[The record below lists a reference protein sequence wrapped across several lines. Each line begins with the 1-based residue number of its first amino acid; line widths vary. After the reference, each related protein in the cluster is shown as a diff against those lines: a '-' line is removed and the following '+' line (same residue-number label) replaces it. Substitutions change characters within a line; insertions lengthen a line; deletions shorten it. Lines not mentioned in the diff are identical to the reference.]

1 MADNQAGI
9 MALPENQDVQGPTLG
24 LDDTYDAVK
33 QALGAAR
40 PDAAESMD
48 SEMSGIRGFADDL
61 TDEQLDSMLQLIQYL
76 YSNKDNYKQLVSDL
90 VNDGVVDEGDLPAEY
105 DATFLSTFGTI
116 LLEERRSRGTDRPP
130 FPEKFARGGIADAA
144 RIVANQGRSG
154 DTMLAH
160 ITPEEARML
169 RKMGGVGTIN
179 PVTGLP
185 EFAWYSAITKPFKA
199 AVGLVKSAFKTV
211 AGAVKSVVSSPV
223 GRVVAT
229 IALATFLGPGALGIT
244 GLGLS
249 SGVAAATAAGTVSL
263 ASGESVKDAVKS
275 AAFAYF
281 VTPSAKAVTATA
293 TTAATPAFNNPI
305 STWVGETTAKYAGTN
320 AFVADALKFY
330 DNANPYLK
338 TAITSG
344 TLGTTAGLLTGQN
357 LEDSVKGGLT
367 SAAISTGV
375 QAAGNAPDI
384 FNKNAKAGAEL
395 VDDINTTQGAQAMQS
410 TSANKNVELARD
422 LEDFVDAGETYK
434 RGIAGSPTGSNGIAD
449 LAAQAKTNLSPD
461 NVVLTGVGETLDD
474 AALASKLGMSRDT
487 RPGAFDAASLNQAL
501 GREPVEGQM
510 FNAADVLSGKTSSIA
525 PVAAPNINPVPTT
538 TAGGYKVPGVLDST
552 KQIGG
557 GILDIAKGDFSKGYE
572 NIVKGG
578 GDLFFP
584 GSPST
589 SDVVNSPEYQNAIGQ
604 KVPLPPE
611 IAFKEAQK
619 SLSPTLLRTYGPATA
634 AGIAGLALSG
644 AFTPPDQPQ
653 SEQAQMLAGTPGEDL
668 IAKDA
673 DKYVV
678 QNIPGVTYSPEGQ
691 ILSAT
696 GAPSTISMQDVR
708 VGPADYTATMQ
719 DVSRPTGSYAAAP
732 MGPMQPQAP
741 LMDPYQYYYQQY
753 LAAQGQQPRYY
764 AMGGITSLSAPMQA
778 PPPAGIAA
786 LRDGGNSNYP
796 RRTGQIAGPGTEK
809 SDSIPAMLSDGEFV
823 MTAAA
828 VRGMGKGSRREG
840 AKRMYALMHQLEKNA
855 ARG

>member
-40 PDAAESMD
+40 PDASVEMD

-61 TDEQLDSMLQLIQYL
+61 TDEQLDSMLQIIQYL

-90 VNDGVVDEGDLPAEY
+90 VNDGVVDEGDMPAEY
-105 DATFLSTFGTI
+105 DPEFLSTFGTI
-116 LLEERRSRGTDRPP
+116 LLEERKSRGSDRPP

-185 EFAWYSAITKPFKA
+185 EFAWYSALTKPFKA

-211 AGAVKSVVSSPV
+211 VGTVKKVLASPV
-223 GRVVAT
+223 GRIVAT
-229 IALATFLGPGALGIT
+229 VALAAFLGPGAMGIT

-249 SGVAAATAAGTVSL
+249 GGVAAATAAGTVSL
-263 ASGESVKDAVKS
+263 ASGENLKQAVKS

-281 VTPSAKAVTATA
+281 VAPSTPAAGATA
-293 TTAATPAFNNPI
+293 TTAATPAFNNPVYD
-305 STWVGETTAKYAGTN
+305 WVGKTTEQFAGAN
-320 AFVADALKFY
+320 NFVASALENQY
-330 DNANPYLK
+330 VK
-338 TAITSG
+338 TAVTGFG
-344 TLGTTAGLLTGQN
+344 TGTAASLLTGESLQ
-357 LEDSVKGGLT
+357 DSVKSGLT
-367 SAAISTGV
+367 GAAIATGV
-375 QAAGNAPDI
+375 QALN
-384 FNKNAKAGAEL
+384 
-395 VDDINTTQGAQAMQS
+395 NTTQAQAANAKLGADVVDEIDNTQGVTASKSSATDVNRNLTS
-410 TSANKNVELARD
+410 TSMPNGDGTFTITKSDTLNRPVSTTIVDSAGNVIR
-422 LEDFVDAGETYK
+422 TT
-434 RGIAGSPTGSNGIAD
+434 SPNVPTDNS
-449 LAAQAKTNLSPD
+449 AAYGLSS
-461 NVVLTGVGETLDD
+461 
-474 AALASKLGMSRDT
+474 SK
-487 RPGAFDAASLNQAL
+487 
-501 GREPVEGQM
+501 PV
-510 FNAADVLSGKTSSIA
+510 IA
-525 PVAAPNINPVPTT
+525 PADYSYLPDSTVSSGGPASVTKGRFDSGATAGMDMPRIPGGNVPTT
-538 TAGGYKVPGVLDST
+538 FSAGPTTSVDIAAGGAAPAGNYPGVGGSL

-557 GILDIAKGDFSKGYE
+557 GIADIAQGNFKQGFDQLGTGAGNLFMPSGPSAEKLTEIQNNPDLY
-572 NIVKGG
+572 NKVKGSLTPAG
-578 GDLFFP
+578 EA
-584 GSPST
+584 
-589 SDVVNSPEYQNAIGQ
+589 VV
-604 KVPLPPE
+604 
-611 IAFKEAQK
+611 K
-619 SLSPTLLRTYGPATA
+619 SLSPNLFEKYGPATA

-644 AFTPPDQPQ
+644 GFTPPDQPQ
-653 SEQAQMLAGTPGEDL
+653 SEQGKLLAGTPGEDL
-668 IAKDA
+668 ITKDA

-708 VGPADYTATMQ
+708 VAPADYTATMQ
-719 DVSRPTGSYAAAP
+719 DVSRPTGNYAAAP
-732 MGPMQPQAP
+732 MGPMQNQAP

-753 LAAQGQQPRYY
+753 LASQNQPRYY
-764 AMGGITSLSAPMQA
+764 AMGGITSLPAPMQA

-796 RRTGQIAGPGTEK
+796 RRTGQISGPGTEK

-823 MTAAA
+823 MTASA

-840 AKRMYALMHQLEKNA
+840 AKRMYALMHQLERNA

>member
-24 LDDTYDAVK
+24 LNDTYDAVK

-40 PDAAESMD
+40 PDASVEMD
-48 SEMSGIRGFADDL
+48 SAMAGLKGVADEL
-61 TDEQLDSMLQLIQYL
+61 TEEQLDSMMQLVQYL
-76 YSNKDNYKQLVSDL
+76 YDNKDQYKQLVAEL
-90 VNDGVVDEGDLPAEY
+90 VTAGIVEEGDLPPEY
-105 DATFLSTFGTI
+105 DPEFLSTFGAI
-116 LLEERRSRGTDRPP
+116 LLEERKSRGTDRPP

-160 ITPEEARML
+160 ITADEARML

-179 PVTGLP
+179 PATGLP
-185 EFAWYSAITKPFKA
+185 EFGFLDFIVKPLQKVGSAVTKVF
-199 AVGLVKSAFKTV
+199 
-211 AGAVKSVVSSPV
+211 KSVVSGVKQVLASPV
-223 GRVVAT
+223 GRIVAT
-229 IALATFLGPGALGIT
+229 VALATFLGPGAMGIT

-249 SGVAAATAAGTVSL
+249 SGVASAAAAGTVSL
-263 ASGESVKDAVKS
+263 ASGQNLKDAVKS

-281 VTPSAKAVTATA
+281 VTPS
-293 TTAATPAFNNPI
+293 TTPQQVAAGAPAFNNPI
-305 STWVGETTAKYAGTN
+305 YDWVGKTTSQFAGANNFVSSALENQYVKTAVTGFGTGTIAGT
-320 AFVADALKFY
+320 
-330 DNANPYLK
+330 
-338 TAITSG
+338 
-344 TLGTTAGLLTGQN
+344 LTGQS
-357 LEDSVKGGLT
+357 LQEAVKGGLMG
-367 SAAISTGV
+367 AAISTGV
-375 QAAGNAPDI
+375 QAAGNNAMTQAE
-384 FNKNAKAGAEL
+384 NAKATAAA
-395 VDDINTTQGAQAMQS
+395 VD
-410 TSANKNVELARD
+410 
-422 LEDFVDAGETYK
+422 
-434 RGIAGSPTGSNGIAD
+434 
-449 LAAQAKTNLSPD
+449 
-461 NVVLTGVGETLDD
+461 TLDEYN
-474 AALASKLGMSRDT
+474 AATRNAVAQQEMNYRPASDVL
-487 RPGAFDAASLNQAL
+487 
-501 GREPVEGQM
+501 
-510 FNAADVLSGKTSSIA
+510 NAADDTLAQGQKAVSTPSTMQADAIKASQARLGNPAVSPEFAAPSYDLGGKGPGFVPPSGTTSVGLSTPPRLSDTVGNLDLGGFSSSGA
-525 PVAAPNINPVPTT
+525 TPVAGTT
-538 TAGGYKVPGVLDST
+538 SVSNTGRVPGILDSS

-557 GILDIAKGDFSKGYE
+557 GIMDIAKGDFSQGY
-572 NIVKGG
+572 NKVVQGG
-578 GDLFFP
+578 SDLFFP
-584 GSPST
+584 GSPSS
-589 SDVVNSPEYQNAIGQ
+589 SDIVNSPDYKAAIAAN
-604 KVPLPPE
+604 VPPE
-611 IAFKEAQK
+611 AAYKAAEK
-619 SLSPTLLRTYGPATA
+619 SLTPGIMRTYGPATA

-708 VGPADYTATMQ
+708 VGPANYTASMQ

-778 PPPAGIAA
+778 PPPAGIAS

>member
-40 PDAAESMD
+40 PDASVEMD

-61 TDEQLDSMLQLIQYL
+61 TDEQLDSMLQIIQYL

-90 VNDGVVDEGDLPAEY
+90 VNDGVVDEGDMPAEY
-105 DATFLSTFGTI
+105 DPEFLSTFGTI
-116 LLEERRSRGTDRPP
+116 LLEERKSRGSDRPP

-144 RIVANQGRSG
+144 RIMANQGRSG

-169 RKMGGVGTIN
+169 RKMVGVGTIN

-185 EFAWYSAITKPFKA
+185 EFAWYSALTKPFKA
-199 AVGLVKSAFKTV
+199 AVGLVKSAFKKVVGTV
-211 AGAVKSVVSSPV
+211 KKVLASPV
-223 GRVVAT
+223 GRIVAT
-229 IALATFLGPGALGIT
+229 VALAAFLGPGAMGIT

-249 SGVAAATAAGTVSL
+249 GGVAAATAAGTVSL
-263 ASGESVKDAVKS
+263 ASGENLKQAVKS

-281 VTPSAKAVTATA
+281 VTPSTPAAGATA
-293 TTAATPAFNNPI
+293 TTAATPAFNNPVYDWI
-305 STWVGETTAKYAGTN
+305 GKTTEQFAGAN
-320 AFVADALKFY
+320 NFVASALQNQY
-330 DNANPYLK
+330 VK
-338 TAITSG
+338 TAVTGFG
-344 TLGTTAGLLTGQN
+344 TGTAAALLTGESLQ
-357 LEDSVKGGLT
+357 DSVKGGLT
-367 SAAISTGV
+367 GAAIATGV
-375 QAAGNAPDI
+375 QALNNTSQAQAA
-384 FNKNAKAGAEL
+384 NAKAGAEA
-395 VDDINTTQGAQAMQS
+395 VDTLDEYNAATRNAVAQQEMNYRPAS
-410 TSANKNVELARD
+410 DVFSNADELAAAQGKNI
-422 LEDFVDAGETYK
+422 VT
-434 RGIAGSPTGSNGIAD
+434 SPDTTGSNGIAD
-449 LAAQAKTNLSPD
+449 LAAKAKANLTPGDPSIMATPNYADAQAINQADLD
-461 NVVLTGVGETLDD
+461 NWNNIVAKGGQGQLVNTSTAAAPAPTIEAAAPPAAGNYPGVG
-474 AALASKLGMSRDT
+474 G
-487 RPGAFDAASLNQAL
+487 SL
-501 GREPVEGQM
+501 
-510 FNAADVLSGKTSSIA
+510 
-525 PVAAPNINPVPTT
+525 
-538 TAGGYKVPGVLDST
+538 

-557 GILDIAKGDFSKGYE
+557 GIADIAQGNFKQGFDQLGTGAG
-572 NIVKGG
+572 N
-578 GDLFFP
+578 LFM
-584 GSPST
+584 PSGP
-589 SDVVNSPEYQNAIGQ
+589 SPEQVKTLQDTPGFYSSEKNAFTPAG
-604 KVPLPPE
+604 
-611 IAFKEAQK
+611 EAALR
-619 SLSPTLLRTYGPATA
+619 SITPNLLEKYGPATA

-644 AFTPPDQPQ
+644 GFTPPDQPQ
-653 SEQAQMLAGTPGEDL
+653 SEQAKLLAGTPGEDL

-696 GAPSTISMQDVR
+696 GAPSTVSMQDIRVGPANYTASMQDV
-708 VGPADYTATMQ
+708 T
-719 DVSRPTGSYAAAP
+719 RPTAGSL
-732 MGPMQPQAP
+732 MSPMQPQAP

-753 LAAQGQQPRYY
+753 LASQNQPRYY
-764 AMGGITSLSAPMQA
+764 AMGGITSLSAPMQV
-778 PPPAGIAA
+778 PPPAGIAS

-840 AKRMYALMHQLEKNA
+840 AKRMYALMHQLERNA

>member
-1 MADNQAGI
+1 MADNQAGV
-9 MALPENQDVQGPTLG
+9 MALPENQNMQKLSIFDS
-24 LDDTYDAVK
+24 YDATNE
-33 QALGAAR
+33 ALTAAR
-40 PDAAESMD
+40 PDAAGDISA
-48 SEMSGIRGFADDL
+48 EMQSLQGIADDL
-61 TDEQLDSMLQLIQYL
+61 GNEELDLVIEAIQYL
-76 YSNKDNYKQLVSDL
+76 YENKEDYAKNIAELVSS
-90 VNDGVVDEGDLPAEY
+90 GVLEEGTFPAEY
-105 DATFLSTFGTI
+105 DPEFLATFNSI
-116 LLEERRSRGTDRPP
+116 LLSERKSRGADQPP

-144 RIVANQGRSG
+144 RIVANQGRYG

-169 RKMGGVGTIN
+169 RRQGGSGTIN
-179 PVTGLP
+179 PITGLP
-185 EFAWYSAITKPFKA
+185 EYFNPLKAIQKLGSSISKA
-199 AVGLVKSAFKTV
+199 F
-211 AGAVKSVVSSPV
+211 KSVVNGVKKVLASPV
-223 GRVVAT
+223 GRIVAT
-229 IALATFLGPGALGIT
+229 IALTAALGPVGT
-244 GLGLS
+244 SWGLS
-249 SGVAAATAAGTVSL
+249 AGMATSVGAGL
-263 ASGESVKDAVKS
+263 ASGAVTLAAGGNIKDAFKS
-275 AAFAYF
+275 AAFAAIAAPQGVVSSY
-281 VTPSAKAVTATA
+281 VGP
-293 TTAATPAFNNPI
+293 TTQAL
-305 STWVGETTAKYAGTN
+305 AGTN
-320 AFVADALKFY
+320 EFARAAMEFGSTA
-330 DNANPYLK
+330 
-338 TAITSG
+338 AITSG
-344 TLGTTAGLLTGQN
+344 AALLTGESLQ
-357 LEDSVKGGLT
+357 DSVKQGLT
-367 SAAISTGV
+367 SAAISTGASLA
-375 QAAGNAPDI
+375 QKGISSFKSASDDIAAEAAKNKGFEQIAQDTSLRNAQETGNAFLSPSPSVLASADDVLMGGQAGSDPLRGPSAPI
-384 FNKNAKAGAEL
+384 NNIQATAAANAKA
-395 VDDINTTQGAQAMQS
+395 
-410 TSANKNVELARD
+410 
-422 LEDFVDAGETYK
+422 
-434 RGIAGSPTGSNGIAD
+434 
-449 LAAQAKTNLSPD
+449 NLSPTD
-461 NVVLTGVGETLDD
+461 FVPKSAAGSTGSAYFNDAGQFISAADDVSGMPRIPNVSTYGSN
-474 AALASKLGMSRDT
+474 A
-487 RPGAFDAASLNQAL
+487 PGAGGTTSVPIGDTAA
-501 GREPVEGQM
+501 
-510 FNAADVLSGKTSSIA
+510 
-525 PVAAPNINPVPTT
+525 

-678 QNIPGVTYSPEGQ
+678 QNIPGVSYSPEGQ

-696 GAPSTISMQDVR
+696 GAPSTVSMQDIRVGPANYTASMQDV
-708 VGPADYTATMQ
+708 T
-719 DVSRPTGSYAAAP
+719 RPTAGSL
-732 MGPMQPQAP
+732 MSPMQPQAP

-753 LAAQGQQPRYY
+753 LASQNQPRYY

-778 PPPAGIAA
+778 PPPAGIAS

-796 RRTGQIAGPGTEK
+796 RRTGQISGPGTEK

-823 MTAAA
+823 MTASA
-828 VRGMGKGSRREG
+828 VRGLGKGSRREG
-840 AKRMYALMHQLEKNA
+840 AKRMYALMHQLERNA

>member
-24 LDDTYDAVK
+24 MDDTYDAVK
-33 QALGAAR
+33 QALNAAR

-48 SEMSGIRGFADDL
+48 STFAGLKGIADEL
-61 TDEQLDSMLQLIQYL
+61 TDQQLDSLLQIIQYT
-76 YSNKDNYKQLVSDL
+76 YDNPDNYKEIVAKLIAG
-90 VNDGVVDEGDLPAEY
+90 NVVDEGDLPAEY
-105 DATFLSTFGTI
+105 NPEFLSIFGTI

-130 FPEKFARGGIADAA
+130 FPEKFARGGIAEAA
-144 RIVANQGRSG
+144 RIVASQGRSG

-169 RKMGGVGTIN
+169 RKRGGMGTIN
-179 PVTGLP
+179 PATGLP
-185 EFAWYSAITKPFKA
+185 EYGFFSKIGLDFVDDAISSVGNA
-199 AVGLVKSAFKTV
+199 AKDFVTSV
-211 AGAVKSVVSSPV
+211 AGAVKSIVSSPV
-223 GRVVAT
+223 GRIVAT
-229 IALATFLGPGALGIT
+229 IALATFLGPGAMGIT

-263 ASGESVKDAVKS
+263 ASGQNLKEAVKS

-281 VTPSAKAVTATA
+281 VTPSAPAAGATA

-344 TLGTTAGLLTGQN
+344 TLATSAGVLTGQS
-357 LEDSVKGGLT
+357 LEESVKGGLT
-367 SAAISTGV
+367 SAAIATGV

-410 TSANKNVELARD
+410 TSANKNYV
-422 LEDFVDAGETYK
+422 LEDGYLPNSAISGS
-434 RGIAGSPTGSNGIAD
+434 GSPVGPRMEGGNFFSDTGMANVPVYGP
-449 LAAQAKTNLSPD
+449 AAAPDYSAFRKNLPD
-461 NVVLTGVGETLDD
+461 STVGSGGPASVTKGQFNSG
-474 AALASKLGMSRDT
+474 ALASVD
-487 RPGAFDAASLNQAL
+487 DY
-501 GREPVEGQM
+501 
-510 FNAADVLSGKTSSIA
+510 I
-525 PVAAPNINPVPTT
+525 PNVPTIAKSYGIGPINSVDIAAGT
-538 TAGGYKVPGVLDST
+538 TPAPAGGVPGVLDST

-557 GILDIAKGDFSKGYE
+557 GIMDIAKGDFSQGYK
-572 NIVKGG
+572 NIVQGG
-578 GDLFFP
+578 ENLFFP
-584 GSPST
+584 GSPSS
-589 SDVVNSPEYQNAIGQ
+589 SDVVNSPDYQNAVRSG
-604 KVPLPPE
+604 VPTE

-634 AGIAGLALSG
+634 AGIAGLAATG

-796 RRTGQIAGPGTEK
+796 RRTGQISGPGTEK

-823 MTAAA
+823 MTASA
-828 VRGMGKGSRREG
+828 VRGLGKGSRREG

>member
-40 PDAAESMD
+40 PDASVEMD
-48 SEMSGIRGFADDL
+48 SAMADLKGVADEL
-61 TDEQLDSMLQLIQYL
+61 TEEQLDSMMQLVQYL
-76 YSNKDNYKQLVSDL
+76 YDNKDQYKQLVAEL
-90 VNDGVVDEGDLPAEY
+90 VTGGIVEEGDLPPEY
-105 DATFLSTFGTI
+105 DPEFLSTFGAI
-116 LLEERRSRGTDRPP
+116 LLEERKSRGADRPP
-130 FPEKFARGGIADAA
+130 FPENFARGGIAEAA

-160 ITPEEARML
+160 ITADEARML

-179 PVTGLP
+179 PATGLP
-185 EFAWYSAITKPFKA
+185 EFGFLDFIVKPLQKVGSAVTKVF
-199 AVGLVKSAFKTV
+199 
-211 AGAVKSVVSSPV
+211 KSVVSGVKKVLASPV

-229 IALATFLGPGALGIT
+229 IALATFLGPGAMGIT

-281 VTPSAKAVTATA
+281 VTPSAPAGAATA

-357 LEDSVKGGLT
+357 LEESVKGGLT

-375 QAAGNAPDI
+375 QAVGNAPDI

-395 VDDINTTQGAQAMQS
+395 VDDINATQGAQAMQS
-410 TSANKNVELARD
+410 TSADK
-422 LEDFVDAGETYK
+422 
-434 RGIAGSPTGSNGIAD
+434 
-449 LAAQAKTNLSPD
+449 
-461 NVVLTGVGETLDD
+461 NVVLEDGRFDYLPNSKISGGSGSPVGPRMADGNFYSDTGMANVPVYGPSSYTKADISPEALNYKTPSYGLYNGDTVGFEGVGAKFSGVPEGGDFVGLGNRPRTSDLVGNLDFIPRAASVDIDAGGIAPAPTGGYKGVMEPIGRIGTGVKQVFSG
-474 AALASKLGMSRDT
+474 
-487 RPGAFDAASLNQAL
+487 
-501 GREPVEGQM
+501 
-510 FNAADVLSGKTSSIA
+510 DVLAGAK
-525 PVAAPNINPVPTT
+525 
-538 TAGGYKVPGVLDST
+538 TAGG
-552 KQIGG
+552 
-557 GILDIAKGDFSKGYE
+557 GIS
-572 NIVKGG
+572 
-578 GDLFFP
+578 DLFFP
-584 GSPST
+584 SGP
-589 SDVVNSPEYQNAIGQ
+589 SPEQVKTLQDTPGFYSSEKNAFTPTG
-604 KVPLPPE
+604 
-611 IAFKEAQK
+611 EAALR
-619 SLSPTLLRTYGPATA
+619 SITPNLLEKYGPATA

-644 AFTPPDQPQ
+644 GFTPPDQPQ
-653 SEQAQMLAGTPGEDL
+653 SEQGKLLAGTPGEDL

-678 QNIPGVTYSPEGQ
+678 QNIPGVSYSPEGQ

-696 GAPSTISMQDVR
+696 GAPSTVSMQDIRVGPANYTASMQDV
-708 VGPADYTATMQ
+708 T
-719 DVSRPTGSYAAAP
+719 RPTAGSL
-732 MGPMQPQAP
+732 MSPMQPQAP

-753 LAAQGQQPRYY
+753 LASQNQPRYY

-778 PPPAGIAA
+778 PPPAGIAS

-796 RRTGQIAGPGTEK
+796 RRTGQISGPGTEK

-823 MTAAA
+823 MTASA
-828 VRGMGKGSRREG
+828 VRGFGKGSRREG
-840 AKRMYALMHQLEKNA
+840 AKRMYALMHQLERNA

>member
-24 LDDTYDAVK
+24 LNDTYDAVK

-40 PDAAESMD
+40 PDASVEMD
-48 SEMSGIRGFADDL
+48 SAMAGLKGVADEL
-61 TDEQLDSMLQLIQYL
+61 TEEQLDSMMQLVQYL
-76 YSNKDNYKQLVSDL
+76 YDNKDQYKQLVAEL
-90 VNDGVVDEGDLPAEY
+90 VTAGIVEEGDLPPEY
-105 DATFLSTFGTI
+105 DPEFLSTFGAI
-116 LLEERRSRGTDRPP
+116 LLEERKSRGTDRPP

-160 ITPEEARML
+160 ITADEARML

-179 PVTGLP
+179 PATGLP
-185 EFAWYSAITKPFKA
+185 EFGFLDFIVKPLQKVGSAVTKVF
-199 AVGLVKSAFKTV
+199 
-211 AGAVKSVVSSPV
+211 KSVVSGVKQVLASPV
-223 GRVVAT
+223 GRIVAT
-229 IALATFLGPGALGIT
+229 VALATFLGPGAMGIT

-249 SGVAAATAAGTVSL
+249 GGVAAATAAGTVSL
-263 ASGESVKDAVKS
+263 ASGENLKQAVKS

-281 VTPSAKAVTATA
+281 VTPSTPAAGATA
-293 TTAATPAFNNPI
+293 TTAATPAFNNPVYDWI
-305 STWVGETTAKYAGTN
+305 GKTTEQFAGAN
-320 AFVADALKFY
+320 NFVASALQNQY
-330 DNANPYLK
+330 VK
-338 TAITSG
+338 TAVTGFG
-344 TLGTTAGLLTGQN
+344 TGTAASLLTGESLQ
-357 LEDSVKGGLT
+357 DSVKSGLT
-367 SAAISTGV
+367 GAAIATGV
-375 QAAGNAPDI
+375 QALNNTSQAQAANAKLGADVVDEIDNTQGVTASKGSATDVNRNLTSTSMPNGDGTFTITKSDTLNRPVSTTIVDSAGNVI
-384 FNKNAKAGAEL
+384 R
-395 VDDINTTQGAQAMQS
+395 TTS
-410 TSANKNVELARD
+410 PNVPTDNSAAY
-422 LEDFVDAGETYK
+422 G
-434 RGIAGSPTGSNGIAD
+434 
-449 LAAQAKTNLSPD
+449 LSS
-461 NVVLTGVGETLDD
+461 
-474 AALASKLGMSRDT
+474 SK
-487 RPGAFDAASLNQAL
+487 
-501 GREPVEGQM
+501 PV
-510 FNAADVLSGKTSSIA
+510 IA
-525 PVAAPNINPVPTT
+525 PADYSYLPDSTVGSGGPASVTKGRFDSGATAGMDMPRIPGGNVPTT
-538 TAGGYKVPGVLDST
+538 FSAGPTTSVAIDSATTAPAGNYPGVGGSL

-557 GILDIAKGDFSKGYE
+557 GIADIAQGNFKQGFDQLGTGAGNLFMPSGPSAEKLTEIQNNPDLY
-572 NIVKGG
+572 NKVKGSLTPAG
-578 GDLFFP
+578 EA
-584 GSPST
+584 
-589 SDVVNSPEYQNAIGQ
+589 VV
-604 KVPLPPE
+604 
-611 IAFKEAQK
+611 K
-619 SLSPTLLRTYGPATA
+619 SLSPNLLQQYGPATA

-708 VGPADYTATMQ
+708 VGPANYTASMQ

-764 AMGGITSLSAPMQA
+764 AMGGITSLPAPMQA

>member
-9 MALPENQDVQGPTLG
+9 MALPDNQDMQKLSIF
-24 LDDTYDAVK
+24 DSYDATNE
-33 QALGAAR
+33 ALTAAR
-40 PDAAESMD
+40 PDAAGDISA
-48 SEMSGIRGFADDL
+48 EMQSLQGIADDL
-61 TDEQLDSMLQLIQYL
+61 GDEELDAVIEAVQYL
-76 YSNKDNYKQLVSDL
+76 YENKEDYAKNIAELIS
-90 VNDGVVDEGDLPAEY
+90 GGAIEEGTFPAEY
-105 DATFLSTFGTI
+105 DPEFLATFNSI
-116 LLEERRSRGTDRPP
+116 LLEERKSRGADQPP
-130 FPEKFARGGIADAA
+130 FPEKFARGGIAEAA
-144 RIVANQGRSG
+144 RIVANQGRYG

-169 RKMGGVGTIN
+169 RRQGGSGTIN
-179 PVTGLP
+179 PTTGLP
-185 EFAWYSAITKPFKA
+185 EYFNPLKA
-199 AVGLVKSAFKTV
+199 VVSLAKKVGSGISKAF
-211 AGAVKSVVSSPV
+211 KSVVSGVKKVLASPV
-223 GRVVAT
+223 GRIVAT
-229 IALATFLGPGALGIT
+229 IALTAALGPVGT
-244 GLGLS
+244 SWGLS
-249 SGVAAATAAGTVSL
+249 AGMATSVGAGL
-263 ASGESVKDAVKS
+263 ASGAVTLAAGGNIKDAFKS
-275 AAFAYF
+275 AAFAAIAAPQGVVGSY
-281 VTPSAKAVTATA
+281 VGP
-293 TTAATPAFNNPI
+293 TTQA
-305 STWVGETTAKYAGTN
+305 WAGTN
-320 AFVADALKFY
+320 EFARAAMEF
-330 DNANPYLK
+330 
-338 TAITSG
+338 
-344 TLGTTAGLLTGQN
+344 GTTAGITSGAALLTGESLQ
-357 LEDSVKGGLT
+357 DSVKQGLT
-367 SAAISTGV
+367 SAAISTGTSIA
-375 QAAGNAPDI
+375 QKQISSWKSAGDDIAAEAAKNKGFEQVAQDTALRNAQETGNAFLSPSPSVLASADD
-384 FNKNAKAGAEL
+384 ALMAGRAG
-395 VDDINTTQGAQAMQS
+395 TPS
-410 TSANKNVELARD
+410 TSATQANLAAAAKANISPT
-422 LEDFVDAGETYK
+422 DFVPKSAAGSTGSAYFNDAGQFISAADDVSGMPRIPNVSTY
-434 RGIAGSPTGSNGIAD
+434 GSNA
-449 LAAQAKTNLSPD
+449 
-461 NVVLTGVGETLDD
+461 
-474 AALASKLGMSRDT
+474 
-487 RPGAFDAASLNQAL
+487 PGA
-501 GREPVEGQM
+501 GGT
-510 FNAADVLSGKTSSIA
+510 TS
-525 PVAAPNINPVPTT
+525 VPIGGTSA

-584 GSPST
+584 GSPSS
-589 SDVVNSPEYQNAIGQ
+589 SDVVNSPDYQNAVRSG
-604 KVPLPPE
+604 VPTE
-611 IAFKEAQK
+611 IAFKAAEK
-619 SLSPTLLRTYGPATA
+619 SLSPGILRTYGPATA
-634 AGIAGLALSG
+634 AGIAGLAATG
-644 AFTPPDQPQ
+644 AFTPPEQPQ

-778 PPPAGIAA
+778 PPPAGIAS

-840 AKRMYALMHQLEKNA
+840 AKRMYALMHQLERNA

>member
-40 PDAAESMD
+40 PDASVEMD

-61 TDEQLDSMLQLIQYL
+61 TDEQLDSMLQIIQYL

-90 VNDGVVDEGDLPAEY
+90 VNDGVVDEGDMPAEY
-105 DATFLSTFGTI
+105 DPEFLSTFGTI
-116 LLEERRSRGTDRPP
+116 LLEERKSRGSDRPP

-199 AVGLVKSAFKTV
+199 AVGLVKSAFKAVVGTV
-211 AGAVKSVVSSPV
+211 KKVLASPV
-223 GRVVAT
+223 GRIVAT
-229 IALATFLGPGALGIT
+229 VALAAFLGPGAMGIT

-249 SGVAAATAAGTVSL
+249 GGVAAATAAGTVSL
-263 ASGESVKDAVKS
+263 ASGENLKQAVKS

-281 VTPSAKAVTATA
+281 VTPSTPAAGATA
-293 TTAATPAFNNPI
+293 TTAATPAFNNPVYDWI
-305 STWVGETTAKYAGTN
+305 GKTTEQFAGAN
-320 AFVADALKFY
+320 NFVASALQNQY
-330 DNANPYLK
+330 VK
-338 TAITSG
+338 TAVTGFG
-344 TLGTTAGLLTGQN
+344 TGTAASLLTGESLQ
-357 LEDSVKGGLT
+357 DSVKSGLT
-367 SAAISTGV
+367 GAAIATGV
-375 QAAGNAPDI
+375 QALNNTTQAQAA
-384 FNKNAKAGAEL
+384 NAKLGSDV
-395 VDDINTTQGAQAMQS
+395 VDEVNSTQGAQAMQS
-410 TSANKNVELARD
+410 TSANPQVELARD
-422 LEDFVDAGETYK
+422 LEDFLPADQVMKGGRADST
-434 RGIAGSPTGSNGIAD
+434 TGSNGIAD
-449 LAAQAKTNLSPD
+449 LAAKAKANLTPGDPNIFAKPNLADSQAIRQA
-461 NVVLTGVGETLDD
+461 ELDD
-474 AALASKLGMSRDT
+474 WTNIVAKG
-487 RPGAFDAASLNQAL
+487 
-501 GREPVEGQM
+501 GQ
-510 FNAADVLSGKTSSIA
+510 TST
-525 PVAAPNINPVPTT
+525 VAAPAPTIEAAAPTT
-538 TAGGYKVPGVLDST
+538 TGGVPGIVPSI
-552 KQIGG
+552 KKIGG
-557 GILDIAKGDFSKGYE
+557 GIADFAQGNFKQGFDD
-572 NIVKGG
+572 VVQGG
-578 GDLFFP
+578 SDLFFP
-584 GSPST
+584 GSPSS
-589 SDVVNSPEYQNAIGQ
+589 SDIVNSSDYKNAVNAG
-604 KVPLPPE
+604 VPPE
-611 IAFKEAQK
+611 AAYKVAEK
-619 SLSPTLLRTYGPATA
+619 SLSPGILRTYGPATA
-634 AGIAGLALSG
+634 AGIAGLAATG

-778 PPPAGIAA
+778 PPPAGIAS

-796 RRTGQIAGPGTEK
+796 RRTGQISGPGTEK

-823 MTAAA
+823 MTASA
-828 VRGMGKGSRREG
+828 VRGLGKGSRREG
-840 AKRMYALMHQLEKNA
+840 AKRMYALMHQLERNA